1 MQSFTNMYNM
11 KYFFTLLTAILFT
24 QLSFAQSAE
33 EYIDGRDI
41 NDSQVSKGIASYYHD
56 KFVGRPT
63 STGELFSNDK
73 FTAASNTLSLN
84 TYVKVTN
91 LTNGKFLYVR
101 INDRMAKNNKRLIDM
116 ASICAKKLDFHYK
129 GLTNVKVEIVPEEE
143 GRSGILAQRTE
154 LEAEQAPDN
163 KL

>member
-1 MQSFTNMYNM
+1 MQLFNMYNM
-11 KYFFTLLTAILFT
+11 KYIFVLLSFLLFS
-24 QLSFAQSAE
+24 QSSFAQSVE
-33 EYIDGRDI
+33 EIIVGREVSD
-41 NDSQVSKGIASYYHD
+41 DSVANGIASYYHD

-73 FTAASNTLSLN
+73 FTAASNTLALN

-91 LTNGKFLYVR
+91 VSNGKYLYVR
-101 INDRMAKNNKRLIDM
+101 INDRMAKSNKRLIDV

-129 GLTNVKVEIVPEEE
+129 GLAKVKVEIVPEEE
-143 GRSGILAQRTE
+143 GRNGILAQRTE
-154 LEAEQAPDN
+154 LNGQNTEAN

>member
-1 MQSFTNMYNM
+1 TNRCATGRKKCLHLPLFNMYIM
-11 KYFFTLLTAILFT
+11 KYIFILLAFLTFG
-24 QLSFAQSAE
+24 QSSSAQSADE
-33 EYIDGRDI
+33 MMVGRELSD
-41 NDSQVSKGIASYYHD
+41 DSVANGIASYYHD

-91 LTNGKFLYVR
+91 LANGKYLYVR

-129 GLTNVKVEIVPEEE
+129 GLTKVKV
-143 GRSGILAQRTE
+143 
-154 LEAEQAPDN
+154 
-163 KL
+163 

>member
-1 MQSFTNMYNM
+1 MYNM
-11 KYFFTLLTAILFT
+11 KYIFILLSFLLFS
-24 QLSFAQSAE
+24 QSSFAQSVE
-33 EYIDGRDI
+33 EIIVGREVSD
-41 NDSQVSKGIASYYHD
+41 DSVANGIASYYHD

-73 FTAASNTLSLN
+73 FTAASNTLALN

-91 LTNGKFLYVR
+91 VSNGKYLYVR
-101 INDRMAKNNKRLIDM
+101 INDRMAKSNKRLIDV

-129 GLTNVKVEIVPEEE
+129 GLAKVKVEIVPEEE
-143 GRSGILAQRTE
+143 GRNGILAQRTE
-154 LEAEQAPDN
+154 LNGKTSEAN

>member
-1 MQSFTNMYNM
+1 M
-11 KYFFTLLTAILFT
+11 KYIFTLLTSILFT

-33 EYIDGRDI
+33 ECMVGRDI
-41 NDSQVSKGIASYYHD
+41 SDDPVAKGIASYYHD

-63 STGELFSNDK
+63 STGEMFSNEK

-91 LTNGKFLYVR
+91 IANGKFLYVR

-129 GLTNVKVEIVPEEE
+129 GLTKVKVEIVPEEE
-143 GRSGILAQRTE
+143 GRNGILAQRTE
-154 LEAEQAPDN
+154 LDAEKASAN

>member
-1 MQSFTNMYNM
+1 MPLFNMYIM
-11 KYFFTLLTAILFT
+11 KYIFILLAFLTFG
-24 QLSFAQSAE
+24 QSSSAQSADE
-33 EYIDGRDI
+33 MMVGRELSD
-41 NDSQVSKGIASYYHD
+41 DSVANGIASYYHD

-91 LTNGKFLYVR
+91 LANGKYLYVR

-129 GLTNVKVEIVPEEE
+129 GLTKVKVEIVPEDE
-143 GRSGILAQRTE
+143 GRNGILAQRTE
-154 LEAEQAPDN
+154 LNADR
-163 KL
+163 KSVV

>member
-1 MQSFTNMYNM
+1 MQLFNMYNM
-11 KYFFTLLTAILFT
+11 KYIFVLLSFLLFS
-24 QLSFAQSAE
+24 QFSFAQSVE
-33 EYIDGRDI
+33 ETIVGSEVSD
-41 NDSQVSKGIASYYHD
+41 DSVANGIASYYHD

-73 FTAASNTLSLN
+73 FTAASNTLALN

-91 LTNGKFLYVR
+91 LSNGKYLYVR
-101 INDRMAKNNKRLIDM
+101 INDRMAKSNKRLIDV

-129 GLTNVKVEIVPEEE
+129 GLTKVKVEIVPEDE
-143 GRSGILAQRTE
+143 GRNGILAQRIELNGQNTE
-154 LEAEQAPDN
+154 AN